1 MCLLK
6 HPNTQFAELVQHQQK
21 EQQNLIFCFIQKP
34 EEASPEM
41 QVNIQTDSEMDSSTE
56 TKSLDSGEII
66 PEKIRIDL
74 HIPPN
79 EYMLGMADFT
89 GELMRMCINSVGSG
103 DRDTPFQLVSFMR
116 EIYDGFQL
124 LGNTPTREVVRK
136 LYTMRQSLKKVEN
149 TCYTLH
155 VRGSE
160 IPEHMLLDA
169 IASVDKSERDFGG
182 DGDGE

>member
-1 MCLLK
+1 M
-6 HPNTQFAELVQHQQK
+6 
-21 EQQNLIFCFIQKP
+21 
-34 EEASPEM
+34 
-41 QVNIQTDSEMDSSTE
+41 E
-56 TKSLDSGEII
+56 TKTEDAGNGDEAPPGSP

-103 DRDTPFQLVSFMR
+103 DRDTPFELVSFMR

-124 LGNTPTREVVRK
+124 LGNTPNREVVRK

-169 IASVDKSERDFGG
+169 IASVEKGERGFVD
-182 DGDGE
+182 DSSSDV

>member
-1 MCLLK
+1 
-6 HPNTQFAELVQHQQK
+6 
-21 EQQNLIFCFIQKP
+21 
-34 EEASPEM
+34 M
-41 QVNIQTDSEMDSSTE
+41 QVHIQTESEMDSSTE
-56 TKSLDSGEII
+56 PKSLDSGVDEVI

-169 IASVDKSERDFGG
+169 IASVEKSERDFA
-182 DGDGE
+182 DGE

>member
-1 MCLLK
+1 
-6 HPNTQFAELVQHQQK
+6 
-21 EQQNLIFCFIQKP
+21 
-34 EEASPEM
+34 M
-41 QVNIQTDSEMDSSTE
+41 QVHIQTESEMDSSTE
-56 TKSLDSGEII
+56 PKSSNSDVDEVI
-66 PEKIRIDL
+66 PEKITIDL

-169 IASVDKSERDFGG
+169 IASVEKSERDFADGG
-182 DGDGE
+182 DGE